1 MSKNKIEEKIN
12 FKKNQREINLIFE
25 TCDSGYEIGITQY
38 KTNMKRP
45 RSKIPNHPKLEN
57 KTNRNQNN
65 KDQIWY
71 KKLNEREWWGAKLKN
86 KLNQENDKN

>member
-1 MSKNKIEEKIN
+1 LKPATQVM
-12 FKKNQREINLIFE
+12 R
-25 TCDSGYEIGITQY
+25 SGLPNIRQH
-38 KTNMKRP
+38 MKRP
-45 RSKIPNHPKLEN
+45 QSKIPNHPKLEN

>member
-1 MSKNKIEEKIN
+1 
-12 FKKNQREINLIFE
+12 
-25 TCDSGYEIGITQY
+25 
-38 KTNMKRP
+38 MKRL
-45 RSKIPNHPKLEN
+45 RRKIPNHPKLEN